1 MEPDVGVVALS
12 HQAYSAEAEPVPR
25 VDAPRPR
32 ARAAASGA
40 RTTLAQAGIGGDARS
55 HAHDASSMT
64 ASLAAFAAQAGVG
77 IPLAVG
83 AGDILAAQAR
93 LRRFLPAT
101 PLHYAERF
109 GCWLKL
115 ENLQRTGSYKVR
127 GALNALLAAQERG
140 DRRPVIAA
148 SAGNHAQGLAW
159 AAYRLNVPAI
169 AVMPHGAPQTKIAGV
184 AHWGATVRL
193 HGDTFDEARAFALEL
208 AERNGYRF
216 LSAFDDPDVIAGQG
230 TVGMEIAPL
239 APDVVLV
246 PIGGGGLAAGV
257 ALALKSQGVRIVG
270 AQVEHV
276 DAMHRALR
284 GEAESIDPAA
294 TLADGVR
301 VKQAG
306 HLTRDVL
313 GRLLDDL
320 VIVREAEL
328 RETLVRLALEEH
340 VIAEGAGALALAAGR
355 RVAGKR
361 KCAVVSGGNID
372 AAVLAGLLSDIRPRA
387 PRKPRRR
394 GHDAAPTPELP
405 NATAALPGGGF
416 ANPVLP
422 DRACPT
428 RAFPRS
434 GVSNSAL
441 SAPAAQA
448 ASRSASALASPV
460 AKTGSVAKETLPR

>member
-1 MEPDVGVVALS
+1 METDV
-12 HQAYSAEAEPVPR
+12 
-25 VDAPRPR
+25 
-32 ARAAASGA
+32 ARAV
-40 RTTLAQAGIGGDARS
+40 RIAQ
-55 HAHDASSMT
+55 
-64 ASLAAFAAQAGVG
+64 
-77 IPLAVG
+77 VG
-83 AGDILAAQAR
+83 AADILAAQAR
-93 LRRFLPAT
+93 LRRYLPQT

-127 GALNALLAAQERG
+127 GALNALLAARERG
-140 DRRPVIAA
+140 DDRPVIAA

-159 AAYRLNVPAI
+159 AAYRLDVQAI

-193 HGDTFDEARAFALEL
+193 HGDSFDEARTFAMQL

-230 TVGMEIAPL
+230 TVGLEAAAMS
-239 APDVVLV
+239 PDVMIV

-276 DAMHRALR
+276 DAMTQALR
-284 GEAESIDPAA
+284 NGVERIRPAD

-306 HLTRDVL
+306 ELTRDIL
-313 GRLLDDL
+313 GRLLDDI

-372 AAVLAGLLSDIRPRA
+372 ATVLAGLLADVRPRP

-394 GHDAAPTPELP
+394 TKDEAAAATSTSAATSTTTTRAEAFASRATPRAPARTASRARAERASTDRSVSPIAPLAPIASIAPTARFAPTP
-405 NATAALPGGGF
+405 
-416 ANPVLP
+416 
-422 DRACPT
+422 
-428 RAFPRS
+428 
-434 GVSNSAL
+434 L
-441 SAPAAQA
+441 SEEC
-448 ASRSASALASPV
+448 V
-460 AKTGSVAKETLPR
+460 

>member
-1 MEPDVGVVALS
+1 MDSDVVGDVM
-12 HQAYSAEAEPVPR
+12 Q
-25 VDAPRPR
+25 
-32 ARAAASGA
+32 AAS
-40 RTTLAQAGIGGDARS
+40 
-55 HAHDASSMT
+55 
-64 ASLAAFAAQAGVG
+64 
-77 IPLAVG
+77 VG

-93 LRRFLPAT
+93 LRRYLPPT
-101 PLHYAERF
+101 PLHHAERF

-127 GALNALLAAQERG
+127 GALNALLVARERG
-140 DRRPVIAA
+140 DHRPVIAA

-193 HGDTFDEARAFALEL
+193 HGETFDEARAFAMQL

-230 TVGMEIAPL
+230 TVGMEIASL

-257 ALALKSQGVRIVG
+257 ALALHAQGVRIIG

-284 GEAESIDPAA
+284 GEPEGALPAA

-301 VKQAG
+301 VKQPG
-306 HLTRDVL
+306 LLTREIL
-313 GRLLDDL
+313 SRLLDDI

-372 AAVLAGLLSDIRPRA
+372 AAVLAGLLADVRPRA

-394 GHDAAPTPELP
+394 AHDDAAIKPAVSKPAVVKSVARASRAATHSPVVARSAFTPAVASAA
-405 NATAALPGGGF
+405 ATATPTSPITALEAF
-416 ANPVLP
+416 A
-422 DRACPT
+422 
-428 RAFPRS
+428 
-434 GVSNSAL
+434 
-441 SAPAAQA
+441 
-448 ASRSASALASPV
+448 
-460 AKTGSVAKETLPR
+460 

>member
-1 MEPDVGVVALS
+1 METDVA
-12 HQAYSAEAEPVPR
+12 SAVR
-25 VDAPRPR
+25 I
-32 ARAAASGA
+32 
-40 RTTLAQAGIGGDARS
+40 AQ
-55 HAHDASSMT
+55 
-64 ASLAAFAAQAGVG
+64 
-77 IPLAVG
+77 VG
-83 AGDILAAQAR
+83 AADILAAQAR
-93 LRRFLPAT
+93 LRRYLPQT

-127 GALNALLAAQERG
+127 GALNALLAARERG
-140 DRRPVIAA
+140 DDRPVIAA

-159 AAYRLNVPAI
+159 AAYRLGVQAI
-169 AVMPHGAPQTKIAGV
+169 AVMPHGAPETKIAGV

-193 HGDTFDEARAFALEL
+193 HGDSFDEARAFAMQL

-216 LSAFDDPDVIAGQG
+216 LPAFDDPDVIAGQG
-230 TVGMEIAPL
+230 TVGLEAAAMS
-239 APDVVLV
+239 PDVMIV

-276 DAMHRALR
+276 DAMAQTLR
-284 GEAESIDPAA
+284 NGIERITPAA

-306 HLTRDVL
+306 ALTREIL
-313 GRLLDDL
+313 GRLLDDI

-372 AAVLAGLLSDIRPRA
+372 ATVLAGLLADVRPRP

-394 GHDAAPTPELP
+394 TKDEPIAATSATLP
-405 NATAALPGGGF
+405 SAESFAPRAA
-416 ANPVLP
+416 A
-422 DRACPT
+422 RAP
-428 RAFPRS
+428 
-434 GVSNSAL
+434 
-441 SAPAAQA
+441 
-448 ASRSASALASPV
+448 SRSASRARIESAPTDIPSIAPLVSIVPAAPMASIASAPRF
-460 AKTGSVAKETLPR
+460 APTPLPEECV

>member
-1 MEPDVGVVALS
+1 MESDVV
-12 HQAYSAEAEPVPR
+12 
-25 VDAPRPR
+25 
-32 ARAAASGA
+32 
-40 RTTLAQAGIGGDARS
+40 GDVRS
-55 HAHDASSMT
+55 PAT
-64 ASLAAFAAQAGVG
+64 
-77 IPLAVG
+77 VG

-93 LRRFLPAT
+93 LRRYLPPT

-127 GALNALLAAQERG
+127 GALNALLAAHERG
-140 DRRPVIAA
+140 DHRPVIAA

-193 HGDTFDEARAFALEL
+193 HGDTFDEARTFAMQL

-230 TVGMEIAPL
+230 TVGMEIASL

-257 ALALKSQGVRIVG
+257 ALALHAQGVRIIG

-284 GEAESIDPAA
+284 GEPEGPLPAA

-301 VKQAG
+301 VKQPG
-306 HLTRDVL
+306 LLTREIL
-313 GRLLDDL
+313 SRLLDDI

-372 AAVLAGLLSDIRPRA
+372 AAVLAGLLADVRPRA

-394 GHDAAPTPELP
+394 AHDDAGIKPAVARPAAAKQVARTGRAATLSPVVARPAFAP
-405 NATAALPGGGF
+405 ATAA
-416 ANPVLP
+416 
-422 DRACPT
+422 
-428 RAFPRS
+428 
-434 GVSNSAL
+434 
-441 SAPAAQA
+441 AAAAAA
-448 ASRSASALASPV
+448 ASAASTSPTPALEAF
-460 AKTGSVAKETLPR
+460 A

>member
-1 MEPDVGVVALS
+1 MDSDVG
-12 HQAYSAEAEPVPR
+12 PVM
-25 VDAPRPR
+25 
-32 ARAAASGA
+32 
-40 RTTLAQAGIGGDARS
+40 TTPTV
-55 HAHDASSMT
+55 H
-64 ASLAAFAAQAGVG
+64 
-77 IPLAVG
+77 

-93 LRRFLPAT
+93 LRRYLPPT
-101 PLHYAERF
+101 PLHHAERF

-127 GALNALLAAQERG
+127 GALNALLAMRERG
-140 DRRPVIAA
+140 DDRPVIAA

-159 AAYRLNVPAI
+159 AAYRLDMPAI

-193 HGDTFDEARAFALEL
+193 HGDTFDEARAFAMQL

-216 LSAFDDPDVIAGQG
+216 LPAFDDPDVIAGQG
-230 TVGMEIAPL
+230 TVGMEIASL

-257 ALALKSQGVRIVG
+257 ALALKSQGVRVVG

-276 DAMHRALR
+276 DAMHRVLKGLPPGA
-284 GEAESIDPAA
+284 PPVA

-301 VKQAG
+301 VKEPG
-306 HLTRDVL
+306 LITRAL
-313 GRLLDDL
+313 LAELLDDV

-340 VIAEGAGALALAAGR
+340 LIAEGAGALALAAGR
-355 RVAGKR
+355 RVAGRR

-372 AAVLAGLLSDIRPRA
+372 AAVLAQLLSDVRPRA

-394 GHDAAPTPELP
+394 AHDDA
-405 NATAALPGGGF
+405 ATAAK
-416 ANPVLP
+416 AAA
-422 DRACPT
+422 RARPLAVVPT
-428 RAFPRS
+428 AP
-434 GVSNSAL
+434 
-441 SAPAAQA
+441 APAAD
-448 ASRSASALASPV
+448 ALPHPDHALE
-460 AKTGSVAKETLPR
+460 AYA